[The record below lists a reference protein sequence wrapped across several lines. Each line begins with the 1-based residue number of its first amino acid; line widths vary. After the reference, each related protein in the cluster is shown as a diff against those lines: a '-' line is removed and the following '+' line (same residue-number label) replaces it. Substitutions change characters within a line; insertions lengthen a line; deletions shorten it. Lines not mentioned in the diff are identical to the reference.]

1 MRGRAPSAGGMC
13 FFIQLVLSRVCSSC
27 LARSFQGS
35 QLRSCLAHFRAR
47 FFCTSTS
54 GEADPMK
61 SFFASK
67 RYDLC
72 AAQRVHSWNNGRE
85 VTDSAYRAI
94 SLYHTPEGG

>member
-1 MRGRAPSAGGMC
+1 
-13 FFIQLVLSRVCSSC
+13 
-27 LARSFQGS
+27 
-35 QLRSCLAHFRAR
+35 
-47 FFCTSTS
+47 
-54 GEADPMK
+54 MK

-94 SLYHTPEGG
+94 SLYHTPEGGWLFHHTEGPMTGSGTSSVEIVPVSRAMLWPSLPNTASRSR